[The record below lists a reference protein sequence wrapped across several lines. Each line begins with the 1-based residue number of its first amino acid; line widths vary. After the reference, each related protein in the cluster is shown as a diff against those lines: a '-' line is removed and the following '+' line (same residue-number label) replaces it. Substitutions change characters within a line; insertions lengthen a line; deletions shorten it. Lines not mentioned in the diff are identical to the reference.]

1 MSKYEYVNSWGFHD
15 ISEILVNILIK
26 ISIYGNYLKFI
37 QMLIKTLKI
46 DKISKNIYDK
56 IIL

>member
-37 QMLIKTLKI
+37 QMLRKTLKN
-46 DKISKNIYDK
+46 DKISKNIYVK
-56 IIL
+56 VIL

>member
-37 QMLIKTLKI
+37 QMLRKTLK
-46 DKISKNIYDK
+46 K
-56 IIL
+56 